1 MSISYQK
8 LFSKMQ
14 EKGIKKIDLRT
25 KYKINP
31 KTVDSLVNN
40 RSVTVDTI
48 MQLCEILDCQ
58 PGDLIEYI
66 KEQLH
71 RIKQEDRAIKPC
83 PLFYCSAGPC
93 RNGFLQRVKG
103 HRSSTKGRGIFP
115 ESWTKNAIPGLARSA
130 QLRSA
135 ILFPVADIKI
145 SGAFVP
151 KIGGFAAVFA
161 GDKIAPPDCLP

>member
-66 KEQLH
+66 KE
-71 RIKQEDRAIKPC
+71 
-83 PLFYCSAGPC
+83 
-93 RNGFLQRVKG
+93 
-103 HRSSTKGRGIFP
+103 
-115 ESWTKNAIPGLARSA
+115 
-130 QLRSA
+130 
-135 ILFPVADIKI
+135 
-145 SGAFVP
+145 
-151 KIGGFAAVFA
+151 
-161 GDKIAPPDCLP
+161 